1 MADNTIVYSEPNP
14 IADIV
19 INNEKLNGWTKF
31 KYNKDSSLQEFIDY
45 YKKLFKIEIEMVLY
59 NSTIIYAEFMI
70 DNLENKLSKIFEE
83 LEIDIFNNEISLTL
97 LAGNN
102 ELPLINVL
110 IQ

>member
-1 MADNTIVYSEPNP
+1 M
-14 IADIV
+14 
-19 INNEKLNGWTKF
+19 
-31 KYNKDSSLQEFIDY
+31 
-45 YKKLFKIEIEMVLY
+45 KKLLILWLVIFSSVLFAQNVKQSVKELETECDLNNAY
-59 NSTIIYAEFMI
+59 SCVELSLKYHYGE
-70 DNLENKLSKIFEE
+70 DDLENKLSKIFEE